1 MKDTETN
8 KQTKKK
14 YKETDTSQDT
24 EKKFKTTTF
33 NTHRGKRLHP

>member
-1 MKDTETN
+1 MKDRD